1 MNDEQIMA
9 KLKRQLSQKRLT
21 HSANVSKTAEELA
34 KRYGADQKKAKL
46 AGILHDC
53 AREIST
59 PELLQMSKAFGIV
72 VNQVELSMP
81 VLLHAALG
89 AKLARREYNVEDEAV
104 LRAITLHTTGDA
116 NMTLLDKIIYLA
128 DCIEP
133 ARKYPGVETLRIL
146 AAEDLDKA
154 LLAALD
160 HSLNYI
166 VSQQGLIHPATVAA
180 RNDLLISKSSLCF
193 S

>member
-1 MNDEQIMA
+1 M
-9 KLKRQLSQKRLT
+9 T
-21 HSANVSKTAEELA
+21 HSVNVSKTAEKLA
-34 KRYGADQKKAKL
+34 GRYGADQRKAKL

-53 AREIST
+53 AREIPT
-59 PELLQMSKAFGIV
+59 AELLQMSRTFGIV
-72 VNQVELSMP
+72 VNQVEFSMP

-89 AKLARREYNVEDEAV
+89 AKLAQREYAVEDPDV
-104 LRAITLHTTGDA
+104 LRAIALHTTGDA

-146 AAEDLDKA
+146 AAENLDKA

-166 VSQQGLIHPATVAA
+166 ISQQSLIHPATVAA
-180 RNDLLISKSSLCF
+180 RNDLLVSKS
-193 S
+193 